1 MLHLQQDPS
10 SDRTVAML
18 FYSQPWL
25 SSSSS
30 ALREEYKYGPFPS
43 ILDDLLLIITP
54 VALILSL

>member
-1 MLHLQQDPS
+1 
-10 SDRTVAML
+10 ML